1 MKEKTL
7 YLSYEWIINQ
17 GISRNSIDNWVKRGQ
32 VIVTKRDGQAFV
44 YYESIPAP
52 TRAKLPSKESI
63 IRMQQKERDER
74 YVQGMYERLLPAKEN
89 MYPTYRDIYLKYNL
103 SPEKVLEY
111 SQKHAV
117 LEEVLTI
124 KDECLE
130 EKCRF
135 PLRDVWQA
143 FCKIYPNW
151 YVYEAF
157 CLAIKRCINEGIER
171 LLIKKYVPAVKKF
184 DARYEK
190 MILDCMSSQKRY
202 NQPQIYKKICKA
214 CDTKGWEKPSLS
226 WVKTTF
232 RRLEIQCYSLRNGA
246 SDFHYNQKPYMGL
259 IPAQNANSQWQID
272 GWRLPFYMKGWL
284 TLSLFWVID
293 VYSGKVLGTFI
304 DSSENTETILRGLE
318 NAVSTTKV
326 LPFEIVSDNHSFNQ
340 TKEAD
345 HLKTALERIGVHWTV
360 SMNPRRKSQVE
371 RSFRT
376 FGDDF
381 CKDEYGYMGQGVKSK
396 MKSGRPTQEMIDKAV
411 KNPLTREQIV
421 LIAGRCIEE
430 YNNAK
435 GKDGKSPNERYQEA
449 VNDTSRIKKSFNVT
463 EMEAAQLFIR
473 RSEAKASRGQ
483 IVIGRGGTKYAFEL
497 NSKQHNRLNNKT
509 FGIRYVTFDEIY
521 LFDLKTDEY
530 IDTVQRKKYAHSAL
544 SDQTEE
550 DTKLMY
556 KHKGR
561 LNGIDNE
568 ARKERDRIHREAIN
582 IDPDAAYVMNPLLT
596 PKATFEEYKSNGAL
610 ADFAA
615 RHGIRPEDVPNIP
628 VYCEKN
634 TTEPED
640 KKRKKKAE
648 SPLLTEKKVDL
659 SRFNDY

>member
-1 MKEKTL
+1 MEEKTL

-32 VIVTKRDGQAFV
+32 AIITKRDGRAFV

-74 YVQGMYERLLPAKEN
+74 YIQGMYERLLPAKEN
-89 MYPTYRDIYLKYNL
+89 LYPTYRDIYLKYNL

-151 YVYEAF
+151 YVYESF
-157 CLAIKRCINEGIER
+157 CLAIKTCINEGIER
-171 LLIKKYVPAVKKF
+171 LLIKKYVPAAKKF

-202 NQPQIYKKICKA
+202 NQPQIHKKICKA
-214 CDTKGWEKPSLS
+214 CDIKGWEKPSLS
-226 WVKTTF
+226 WVKAAF

-246 SDFHYNQKPYMGL
+246 ADFHYNQKPYMGL

-272 GWRLPFYMKGWL
+272 GWRLPFYMKGWQ

-304 DSSENTETILRGLE
+304 DSSENTETILKGLE
-318 NAVSTTKV
+318 NAVSNTKV

-340 TKEAD
+340 TKEAT

-376 FGDDF
+376 FGDNF
-381 CKDEYGYMGQGVKSK
+381 CKDEYGYIGQGVKSK
-396 MKSGRPTQEMIDKAV
+396 VKSGRPTQDMIDKAV
-411 KNPLTREQIV
+411 KNPLTREQII
-421 LIAGRCIEE
+421 LIAGRCVEE
-430 YNNAK
+430 YNSTK
-435 GKDGKSPNERYQEA
+435 GKDGKSPDERYREA
-449 VNDTSRIKKSFNVT
+449 VNDASRIKKSFNVT
-463 EMEAAQLFIR
+463 EMETAQLFIR

-483 IVIGRGGTKYAFEL
+483 IVIERGGIKYAFEL
-497 NSKQHNRLNNKT
+497 TSKQFNKLNNKT

-530 IDTVQRKKYAHSAL
+530 VDTVQRKMYAHSAL
-544 SDQTEE
+544 ADQTEE
-550 DTKLMY
+550 DTKQMY

-561 LNGIDNE
+561 LAGIDNE
-568 ARKERDRIHREAIN
+568 ARKERDRIHREAVAF
-582 IDPDAAYVMNPLLT
+582 DPDVAYVMNPLLT
-596 PKATFEEYKSNGAL
+596 PKATFEEYKRKGTL
-610 ADFAA
+610 ADFAV
-615 RHGIRPEDVPNIP
+615 RHGIRPADVPDVP

-648 SPLLTEKKVDL
+648 SPFLTEEKIDL
-659 SRFNDY
+659 SRFDY